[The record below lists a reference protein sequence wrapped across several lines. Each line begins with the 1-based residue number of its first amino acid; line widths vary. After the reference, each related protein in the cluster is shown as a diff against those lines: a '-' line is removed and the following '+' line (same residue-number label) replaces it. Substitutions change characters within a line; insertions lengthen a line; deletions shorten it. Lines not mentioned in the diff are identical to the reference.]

1 MDCLTKIRIG
11 INLFNLKQLIIM
23 KMLMKMKYYFGAF
36 MMGVLLLSSCDDSET
51 ESPALTISAVTATG
65 VDIKTGEAVT
75 IDLNGAASAADVPP
89 MATFEIT
96 FDRALDAASVSA
108 SGFTLSSANSSATVS
123 AVAAGSVVTLE
134 TSEEL
139 VRGTTYS
146 LTVAATVTAED
157 GGVFTSVSRSFITAG
172 RAPAVI
178 PQEANMV
185 VYVPFDGVVVDEAGH
200 TVLNDDVS
208 FAEDRFGNFGASGD
222 FNGTTNFV
230 GIEYAA
236 DMNNANTTV
245 SYWMK
250 LPTSAAYTEHIGST
264 ATGVTQYVTFC
275 IGGNNGTYHEFNR
288 FTCCDLGFDID
299 VLKYVTNHLNSGNAS
314 TFAASFIEMKNEG
327 NPGGEKVVEAN
338 NVEWLREQTG
348 EWVHIV
354 TSWDTSGRRKAF
366 YINGVPSTVFE
377 LGASDEYALDDLVI
391 DTEGID
397 ADATNNK
404 NLYLGT
410 GVPFW
415 ATLEGGAVKPFRGGK
430 AFAFKGQMDD
440 FRMFSVALT
449 DAEVKT
455 LYDSEK
461 P

>member
-23 KMLMKMKYYFGAF
+23 KMITKMKYYFGAL
-36 MMGVLLLSSCDDSET
+36 MMGVLVLSGCDDSET
-51 ESPALTISAVTATG
+51 EAPALTITAVTVTG

-75 IDLNGAASAADVPP
+75 LDLNGATSAADVPP
-89 MATFEIT
+89 MATFELT
-96 FDRALDAASVSA
+96 FDRVLDAASVSA
-108 SGFTLSSANSSATVS
+108 SAFTLSSANSSATVS
-123 AVAAGSVVTLE
+123 AAAAGSVVTLE
-134 TSEEL
+134 TTEEL

-157 GGVFTSVSRSFITAG
+157 GGVFTSVSRSFVTAG

-178 PQEANMV
+178 PQEESIV
-185 VYVPFDGVVVDEAGH
+185 VYVPFDGVITDEGGH
-200 TVLNDDVS
+200 TILNDDVS
-208 FAEDRFGNFGASGD
+208 FAEDRFGNFAASGD

-230 GIEYAA
+230 GIEYGA
-236 DMNNANTTV
+236 DMNNANTTI

-250 LPTSAAYTEHIGST
+250 LPASEAYVDHIGTTSE
-264 ATGVTQYVTFC
+264 GVTQYVTFG
-275 IGGNNGTYHEFNR
+275 IGGNNGLYHEFNR

-299 VLKYVTNHLNSGNAS
+299 VLKFFTNHLNSGNAS
-314 TFAASFIEMKNEG
+314 TFAGSSIEMKNEG
-327 NPGGEKVVEAN
+327 NPGGDKVIEVD
-338 NVEWLREQTG
+338 NVEWLRQQTG

-354 TSWDTSGRRKAF
+354 TSWDALGRRKAF

-377 LGASDEYALDDLVI
+377 LGASDEFALDDAVI

-397 ADATNNK
+397 DDPTNNK

-415 ATLEGGAVKPFRGGK
+415 ATLEGGAVTPFRGGK

-449 DAEVKT
+449 DAEVQT